1 MIGWCELG
9 WGFQFMRKQDNCGE
23 AWRKTRRTSR
33 SATSV
38 AVLFVRVC
46 LAVLIIAAAGCGY
59 HVAGTIVALPKNIHT
74 IAVPALENKTTSYR
88 IEQRLTAATIHEF
101 VVKTPY
107 KIVSDPANG
116 DAVLRGKVISL
127 EAVPLLYSST
137 TAANPTTSRA
147 TTMLV
152 TVKCEV
158 SLEDRITGKVLY
170 HTDNFLFRNEYEI
183 STDVAS
189 FFEEADPAL
198 DRLAQD
204 FAARLVAA
212 VTENY

>member
-1 MIGWCELG
+1 MTVWWCRRRLG
-9 WGFQFMRKQDNCGE
+9 FLG
-23 AWRKTRRTSR
+23 AWIMVVSL
-33 SATSV
+33 S
-38 AVLFVRVC
+38 
-46 LAVLIIAAAGCGY
+46 AAGCGY
-59 HVAGTIVALPKNIHT
+59 HVAGTTNALPKTIHT
-74 IAVPALENKTTSYR
+74 IAIPALENKTTSYR

-101 VVKTPY
+101 VIKTPY
-107 KIVSDPANG
+107 HIASDPSGG
-116 DAVLRGKVISL
+116 DAVLRGKVLTL

-158 SLEDRITGKVLY
+158 TLEERATGKILY

-183 STDVAS
+183 STDVTS
-189 FFEEADPAL
+189 FFEEQDPAL

-204 FAARLVAA
+204 FAIRLVAA